1 MKSFLQLFLLF
12 ILIVI
17 GIFFYNSYFV
27 KKNIVTE
34 TFDEKNIEST
44 ITQNKKNTITNL
56 QYNVELKDSG
66 KYEIKSK
73 SSEIIYEN
81 GFELVFM
88 KDVVAIFTD
97 KNNRKIFI
105 TSNFATFNSSNY
117 NTYFKEIL
125 KSITKIII

>member
-1 MKSFLQLFLLF
+1 MKSFLQLFLLS

-56 QYNVELKDSG
+56 QYNVELKG
-66 KYEIKSK
+66 
-73 SSEIIYEN
+73 
-81 GFELVFM
+81 
-88 KDVVAIFTD
+88 
-97 KNNRKIFI
+97 
-105 TSNFATFNSSNY
+105 
-117 NTYFKEIL
+117 
-125 KSITKIII
+125 